1 MKARIE
7 DETVVIYG
15 ELPTTFKSV
24 LGLILSGYETLSNEI
39 HQADGFY
46 DVVTIEYDFYTQ
58 TLSPIFFDEI
68 NKVFTYNVIQRE
80 VPIPRPIKSILTPLE
95 FLNRFSDEEAI
106 SILTLTKTNPQIEL
120 WWIKYNKA
128 QDIDLNDQ
136 QTIDGVTMLETA
148 GIIAAGRAA
157 EILTKQPI

>member
-80 VPIPRPIKSILTPLE
+80 VPIPRPVKSVLTPLE
-95 FLNRFSDEEAI
+95 FLNRFTTEEI
-106 SILTLTKTNPQIEL
+106 KTILALSKTDADVEV
-120 WWIKYNKA
+120 WWLKYNKA
-128 QDIDLNDQ
+128 RDLDLNNQ
-136 QTIDGVTMLETA
+136 QTVEGVNMLE
-148 GIIAAGRAA
+148 AAGLIAPGRAE
-157 EILTKQPI
+157 EILTKYPI